1 MKRYS
6 LPAVLF
12 GLVLSTG
19 CGGNDTTPA
28 ENTVDPAPP
37 AAEAPAE
44 PTEGTASPPAA
55 EPSPRSDT
63 AAPRSGTA
71 RPSPA
76 APAPGRT
83 TPRSDPAP
91 AEPAPA
97 RPTQPA
103 ARELTLAAGTALPLE
118 LETPLSSETA
128 QVETPVRARVRQSVI
143 VDGVVAIPEGAMLSG
158 VVTQV
163 QQSARVKG
171 RAQLAFSFNRLEGP
185 GINEDI
191 QTVPLSF
198 VAEGTRGEDAT
209 KIGAGAVGGAIVGG
223 ILGGGSGAA
232 KGAAI
237 GGAAGTAVV
246 LATRGQEVTLAKGAT
261 LAASLAQPL
270 TIRVQA
276 R

>member
-12 GLVLSTG
+12 GLVLSIG
-19 CGGNDTTPA
+19 CGGNDPAPA
-28 ENTVDPAPP
+28 ENPGEATPP
-37 AAEAPAE
+37 TAEAPVE
-44 PTEGTASPPAA
+44 PTEGATSQPAA
-55 EPSPRSDT
+55 EPSPRGDT
-63 AAPRSGTA
+63 AAPRTGGT

-83 TPRSDPAP
+83 TPRAEVATP
-91 AEPAPA
+91 EPAPA
-97 RPTQPA
+97 RPAQPA
-103 ARELTLAAGTALPLE
+103 ARELTLPAGTALPLE
-118 LETPLSSETA
+118 LETPLSSETS

-171 RAQLAFSFNRLEGP
+171 RAQLAFSFNRLEGS

-191 QTVPLSF
+191 QTAPLSF

-223 ILGGGSGAA
+223 ILGGGGGAA

-246 LATRGQEVTLAKGAT
+246 LATRGQEVTLAKGT
-261 LAASLAQPL
+261 SLAASLAQPL